1 MKRTAVDQ
9 EGRPHRQV
17 APQPS
22 EKDATGEQLL
32 GDPREQQRPD
42 HDQEPVEAVSLLNP
56 SE

>member
-1 MKRTAVDQ
+1 MKWTAVIQ
-9 EGRPHRQV
+9 EGRPRRQV

-42 HDQEPVEAVSLLNP
+42 HDQESVEAVGLLNP
-56 SE
+56 RE